1 MFSQS
6 ISGIFYS
13 ELVSLQN
20 IMAIKK
26 ETIEN
31 LRQEYRSASL
41 TEKEV
46 AADPISQFAKWF
58 AEALDGGLYEPN
70 AMTLATATHDGKPSA
85 RTMLLKGFD
94 KTGFTFY
101 TNYLSRKGKEISKNP
116 AACIVFFWPELE
128 RQVRIEGTLEKVS
141 KEESEKYFQSRPKES
156 QLGAIASQQSQVIP
170 SRDTLENTWKE
181 LIEKFAD
188 KEVPKPAYWGGYV
201 LKPQIVEFWQGRPG
215 RLHDRI
221 VYKRS
226 DKSSWKIV
234 RIAP

>member
-1 MFSQS
+1 
-6 ISGIFYS
+6 
-13 ELVSLQN
+13 
-20 IMAIKK
+20 MAIKK

-116 AACIVFFWPELE
+116 AACMVFFWPELE

-156 QLGAIASQQSQVIP
+156 QLGAIASQQSQVI
-170 SRDTLENTWKE
+170 SDRDTLENTWKE

-188 KEVPKPAYWGGYV
+188 KDVPKPAYWGGYI

-226 DKSSWKIV
+226 DKNNWKIV